1 MKRIALSLALAAAV
15 AGCGDGPGWMLAPE
29 RSEGAGEAVSFRR
42 LDDGARQFSA
52 VVQRERLVIE
62 TPEAWASAW
71 ALLQGTLLPVPP
83 VPAVDF
89 TREAVVVVAMGRRP
103 TAGYSI
109 RVDRVERLAGE
120 TTVRVVETSPGR
132 TCVLAQVLTSPFD
145 VVLIPRSA
153 LPLRFTEQQ
162 AVRDC

>member
-1 MKRIALSLALAAAV
+1 MKRIALSLALAAAA
-15 AGCGDGPGWMLAPE
+15 AGCGDGPGWLLAPE
-29 RSEGAGEAVSFRR
+29 RSEGAGEQVTFQR
-42 LDDGARQFSA
+42 LDNGARQFSA
-52 VVQRERLVIE
+52 IVQRERLVIE
-62 TPEAWASAW
+62 TPQAWASAW
-71 ALLQGTLLPVPP
+71 ALIQGTLVPVPP

-89 TREAVVVVAMGRRP
+89 TRDVVVVVATGRRA

-109 RVDRVERLAGE
+109 RVERVERVAGE

-153 LPLRFTEQQ
+153 LPLRFTEEQ